1 MARLLPGDGGFL
13 SLLVLTPG
21 IVDPYDNNDRAVDPG
36 GRGPEVMMPV
46 TNELVSPQ
54 SDPNSSFQ
62 LVARAKGGDQ
72 LAIELLCSRYLKRLE
87 SWAHGRLPAWARS
100 YLDTED
106 IAQETLVQ
114 VIRRLD
120 QFEPKHEGAF
130 QGYVF
135 RTMINRVLD
144 EMRKANRKP
153 PGSPLDSQQLS
164 ESPSPFEIAV
174 EQQLRQR
181 YESALLRLRDSD
193 RDAIVERIELE
204 LSWSEVMLALEKPS
218 PAAAQM
224 AVSRALVKLARE
236 MSLEE

>member
-1 MARLLPGDGGFL
+1 
-13 SLLVLTPG
+13 
-21 IVDPYDNNDRAVDPG
+21 
-36 GRGPEVMMPV
+36 V
-46 TNELVSPQ
+46 TTESIAAQ

-62 LVARAKGGDQ
+62 LLARAKRGDQ

-87 SWAHGRLPAWARS
+87 TWAHGRLPPWARS

-144 EMRKANRKP
+144 EMRRANRKP
-153 PGSPLDSQQLS
+153 PASPLDSQHLS
-164 ESPSPFEIAV
+164 DSPSPFELAV
-174 EQQLRQR
+174 EQQLRAR
-181 YESALLRLRDSD
+181 YESALLRLSDSD
-193 RDAIVERIELE
+193 RDAIVARIELE

-218 PAAAQM
+218 TAAAQM

-236 MSLEE
+236 MCLDE